1 MISTPL
7 MTVSAL
13 DETLK
18 TKILDLLD
26 AGQLLAIATQ
36 RPDGYPQTT
45 YVNYV
50 HEGLT
55 LYFATD
61 KRAQKIGNIH
71 LNAKVSG
78 AIAIETQ
85 NYYRLKEISFSGT
98 ATQVHD
104 KGLADEIVLKLF
116 RRTPQSRR
124 FVPEDKASLAVVRIA
139 PVAISIVDYAQ
150 GFGRSV
156 LVEV

>member
-1 MISTPL
+1 MSTPL

-13 DETLK
+13 DETL
-18 TKILDLLD
+18 TAKILDLLE
-26 AGQLLAIATQ
+26 AGQLMAIATQ

-61 KRAQKIGNIH
+61 ASAQKIGNIH

-85 NYYRLKEISFSGT
+85 NYYRLKGLSFSGV

-104 KGLADEIVLKLF
+104 KGLADEIVLALF

-124 FVPEDKASLAVVRIA
+124 FVPEDPLSLAVVRIQ

-150 GFGRSV
+150 GFGRST
-156 LVEV
+156 LVEM

>member
-1 MISTPL
+1 MSTGI

-18 TKILDLLD
+18 AKIIDLLE

-50 HEGLT
+50 HDGLT

-61 KRAQKIGNIH
+61 QSAQKIGNIH
-71 LNAKVSG
+71 LNGKVSG

-85 NYYRLKEISFSGT
+85 NYYRLKELSFSGL
-98 ATQVHD
+98 ATQVRD
-104 KGLADEIVLKLF
+104 KKVADEIVLKLF
-116 RRTPQSRR
+116 KRTPQSRR
-124 FVPEDKASLAVVRIA
+124 FVPEDPLSLAVVRIQ

-150 GFGRSV
+150 GFGASV
-156 LVEV
+156 LVEM